1 MFLTRV
7 DQKNIKQKFSE
18 IQNYDV
24 VKNLEIK
31 NHDLLTDWS
40 KIGQFKNL
48 EYLSVVNSL
57 INSDE
62 FYRNLA
68 LLKKIK
74 TLSIDESC
82 YFLKNDNVKK
92 SQLEFLTL
100 KKFIFICSKEDQINF
115 DLEVSTDN
123 HKEGK
128 LNFLSFPNFPGCLP
142 TLEEIEI
149 KNYESYL
156 TKKEL
161 DYDNEDNDE
170 ENKIIYKLN
179 FHNFSRIKNLKNII
193 LCKTNEEL
201 FKNEN
206 IISKIF
212 QFPND
217 KKIKVNN
224 NLIGDIKIK
233 LASTKELYF
242 EFDPSKINYDDQFD
256 NTISKYDLKPDSII
270 VHYPSHHYF
279 GYTDRFQKIFDSAE
293 VMVITS
299 LQEFDAYIEPT
310 DIFIDDFLDNFT
322 KGKSLKKIQIIIK
335 NAKTDTHTILRRLI
349 EKIKVS
355 KKIEYEIIFEQYSNE
370 KELSTDYE
378 NYLSFLYFIL
388 YADENKKDFKFTTNL
403 DNNYLKIF
411 LEKVFFN
418 QTKTI
423 MVIEDKSNSK
433 IFKSFNDIEVPYV
446 DWPFT
451 GENFTTHKHD
461 LSYDNLLDDD
471 LSFRDFF
478 HDTLHYGHNY
488 LPKNHFL
495 DNPEGAAI
503 FVKKD
508 FLDKSKKIVFNTVE
522 NISFQKITNFLN
534 DYDDYLKDFHDYKD
548 LKEKKFK
555 FPLSFNKNKIKRL
568 YIQDNFVFRISDLE
582 EFKNLEE
589 FTFSGYLDE
598 DDKNMN
604 NFPKMDKLRIL
615 DYSVQYPFIKQKDSI
630 FKNFENCKNLE
641 KITLTV
647 GETTRRDEMRWTSYT
662 VDVSKFSNF
671 KKLNFLELNDFEQ
684 DNIKDLNH
692 LKYLKTFNL
701 INPFMITKDHNSD
714 KGTVNEPL
722 TEDDFKFLAQSK
734 DLENL
739 KIYFPRFEK
748 ERININFEKFIKY
761 LNPKLK
767 TIELMLALDY
777 KQLSQANILYNSIT
791 KNLKEVEKIE
801 LEVLDVGFPDEKFD
815 KRKKDGY
822 KIVALDIEKKATN
835 PIIIDLQI
843 FNNFK
848 NLKILRLDFSIYIGT
863 KIINLTSI
871 KSFKKFHL
879 LVKERFLDAK
889 ELEKLFYLIASKKEI
904 YMYEHNKNRKKKID
918 SWNLDNKSE
927 KEYEKIE
934 IEKDQETKEIKINNL
949 SIYNVLLNLKKHNK

>member
-7 DQKNIKQKFSE
+7 DQKNIKKNFSE
-18 IQNYDV
+18 IQNYDH

-40 KIGQFKNL
+40 KIGQFKDL
-48 EYLSVVNSL
+48 EYLSVENSL
-57 INSDE
+57 INSDK
-62 FYRNLA
+62 FYRSLA

-74 TLSIDESC
+74 TLSIDEKC

-92 SQLEFLTL
+92 SQLQFPTL

-115 DLEVSTDN
+115 DLEVATDN
-123 HKEGK
+123 HREGK
-128 LNFLSFPNFPGCLP
+128 LNFLSFPNFPSCLP
-142 TLEEIEI
+142 ALEEIEV

-161 DYDNEDNDE
+161 DYDDDGNVE
-170 ENKIIYKLN
+170 ENIIIYKLN

-193 LCKTNEEL
+193 LCKSNEEL
-201 FKNEN
+201 FKNEK

-242 EFDPSKINYDDQFD
+242 EFDPTKINYDDQFD
-256 NTISKYDLKPDSII
+256 NTISKYELKPDSII

-293 VMVITS
+293 VIVITS
-299 LQEFDAYIEPT
+299 LQEFDAYVELT

-355 KKIEYEIIFEQYSNE
+355 KKIEYEIIFEHYSNE

-378 NYLSFLYFIL
+378 NYLNFLYFIL

-403 DNNYLKIF
+403 DNNYLKLF
-411 LEKVFFN
+411 LENVFFN

-433 IFKSFNDIEVPYV
+433 MFKSFNDIEVPCV
-446 DWPFT
+446 EWPFT
-451 GENFTTHKHD
+451 GENFTTHKYD
-461 LSYDNLLDDD
+461 LNYENILDDD

-478 HDTLHYGHNY
+478 YETLHHGHNY
-488 LPKNHFL
+488 LPKNYFL
-495 DNPEGAAI
+495 DNPNGTAI

-522 NISFQKITNFLN
+522 NISFQKITKFID
-534 DYDDYLKDFHDYKD
+534 DYDDYAKDYDDYKD

-589 FTFSGYLDE
+589 FTFSGHLDE
-598 DDKNMN
+598 DDKNMS

-630 FKNFENCKNLE
+630 FKNFENSKNLE

-684 DNIKDLNH
+684 DNIKNLNH

-739 KIYFPRFEK
+739 KIFFPRFGK
-748 ERININFEKFIKY
+748 ERININFEEFIKY

-767 TIELMLALDY
+767 SIELLLALDY
-777 KQLSQANILYNSIT
+777 KQLSQAHILYNSVT
-791 KNLKEVEKIE
+791 KNLKEAEKIR
-801 LEVLDVGFPDEKFD
+801 LTVWDVGYPEVKYN
-815 KRKKDGY
+815 KKKKDGY
-822 KIVALDIEKKATN
+822 EIARLDVEKKALD

-843 FNNFK
+843 FNDFK
-848 NLKILRLDFSIYIGT
+848 NLKSLELKFSIYIGT

-871 KSFKKFHL
+871 KSFKKLDLQVEEHL
-879 LVKERFLDAK
+879 LDAK
-889 ELEKLFYLIASKKEI
+889 ELEKLFYLIASKKDI
-904 YMYEHNKNRKKKID
+904 YMYEHNKNRKKIINK
-918 SWNLDNKSE
+918 WNLDNKS
-927 KEYEKIE
+927 KKDYEKIE
-934 IEKDQETKEIKINNL
+934 EENDQETKEITINNKTIYTFLLNKKKIN
-949 SIYNVLLNLKKHNK
+949 